1 VERYVLEP
9 GSDVVAEVYGRALD
23 GELTLSFSAWNIGEV
38 LRVLDRYRRRGWL
51 SEEDYE
57 AARRQFMGE
66 TVRLLKLRLLK
77 IVPVKTRLLIQA
89 WPIVEKY
96 HVCEADVLQIVSA
109 RHVSAGELYTGDKQV
124 HEAALREG
132 IDSTYLGWMHQE
144 ACT

>member
-1 VERYVLEP
+1 MKRYVLEP

-23 GELTLSFSAWNIGEV
+23 GELILSFSAWNIGEV
-38 LRVLDRYRRRGWL
+38 LGVLDRYRRRGWL

-66 TVRLLKLRLLK
+66 TVRLLK

-89 WPIVEKY
+89 WSIIEKCHAY
-96 HVCEADVLQIVSA
+96 EADALQIVSA
-109 RHVSAGELYTGDKQV
+109 RHVSAGELYAGDKQV

-132 IDSTYLGWMHQE
+132 INSTYLGWMHQE